1 MRDGKEHIE
10 EWPGNRWLRQGV
22 RTKGWILLRQV
33 PLWKEIWRQINGFP
47 PVVADKEP
55 EVKK

>member
-1 MRDGKEHIE
+1 
-10 EWPGNRWLRQGV
+10 
-22 RTKGWILLRQV
+22 V